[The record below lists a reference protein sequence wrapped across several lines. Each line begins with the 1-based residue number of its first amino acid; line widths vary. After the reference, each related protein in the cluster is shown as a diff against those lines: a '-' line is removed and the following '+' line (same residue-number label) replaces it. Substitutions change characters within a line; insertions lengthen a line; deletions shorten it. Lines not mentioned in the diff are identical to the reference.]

1 MFQSMC
7 SIIRYIEPNYSW
19 KPRINNY
26 YYSNKNYSN
35 LAKQVRYRLSFNIWR
50 PCKMFVYQFSYI
62 YIYLMMKHLFGWKHH
77 FNTRQSDTRH
87 FNIKSQGRV
96 KNASVLGYNT
106 WYKTKVPNMVQSSKQ
121 NGWNLMVIWNWVSNK
136 KWIKSRL
143 RKLCMVAKELLRG
156 R

>member
-7 SIIRYIEPNYSW
+7 SIIRYIELNYSW

-62 YIYLMMKHLFGWKHH
+62 YIWWWNICFVESIILTPG
-77 FNTRQSDTRH
+77 
-87 FNIKSQGRV
+87 IKSQGRV
-96 KNASVLGYNT
+96 KNANVLGYNT
-106 WYKTKVPNMVQSSKQ
+106 WYKTKVPNMVQPSKQ
-121 NGWNLMVIWNWVSNK
+121 DGWNLMVIWNWVSNK
-136 KWIKSRL
+136 KWIKGRL
-143 RKLCMVAKELLRG
+143 RKLCMVAKEMLRG
-156 R
+156 I